1 MNLRNEHELSVTRQ
15 KLRLIEGRYA
25 ANERDRSGDE
35 RVRELTMR
43 SLRRLIDQLT
53 EEIGRFESGRSL
65 NAIG

>member
-1 MNLRNEHELSVTRQ
+1 
-15 KLRLIEGRYA
+15 LIEGRYA

-53 EEIGRFESGRSL
+53 EEIGRFESSRSL
-65 NAIG
+65 NTIG